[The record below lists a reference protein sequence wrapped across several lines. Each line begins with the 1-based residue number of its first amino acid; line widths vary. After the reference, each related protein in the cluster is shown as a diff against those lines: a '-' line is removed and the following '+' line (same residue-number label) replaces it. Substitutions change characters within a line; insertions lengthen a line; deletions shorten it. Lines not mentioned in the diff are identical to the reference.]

1 MMFRLPRPEAEA
13 MASTPLT
20 LRAYSAAASALEL
33 IAPFALRQRA
43 LRGKEDRDRI
53 GERLGHA
60 VKPRPAGQLVWIHG
74 ASVGECMAV
83 LPLIGKLLDTENR
96 SVLVTSGTVTSAQLM
111 AQRLPQRA
119 FHQFAPLDTPA
130 SVARFLDHWQPD
142 IGLFVDS
149 EIWPN
154 TLASAKARG
163 IPLALINGRMSA
175 RSFAGWRYAP
185 RTAGAI
191 LSLYDVCLAQDDDT
205 AARLRTLGAK
215 NVLMSGSLKADAPPL
230 PADADKLA
238 SLLAAIGARPVFLA
252 SSTHAGEDEII
263 LSAHDALRGEF
274 PELLTIIAPRHP
286 ERGSEIALLCGA
298 RAAARRAEDR
308 EPDRNAAIYIAD
320 TIGELGLFYR
330 VVPFALIGGSLIPHG
345 GQNPLEPAHLGCAVL
360 AGPHTANFAQAYDVI
375 LAAQGAGRVSTNGE
389 VVALAGRLLNHP
401 DEARIMGKAASDAA
415 ASLSGAVERTRL
427 AIESLLA
434 SHART

>member
-1 MMFRLPRPEAEA
+1 

-298 RAAARRAEDR
+298 RAAVRRAEGR

-389 VVALAGRLLNHP
+389 VVALAGRLLNQP
-401 DEARIMGKAASDAA
+401 DDARIMGKAASDAA

>member
-1 MMFRLPRPEAEA
+1 MFQQPRREAEA
-13 MASTPLT
+13 MAQTPLT
-20 LRAYSAAASALEL
+20 LRAYNTAASALEL

-43 LRGKEDRDRI
+43 LRGKEDRARLE
-53 GERLGHA
+53 ERLGHA
-60 VKPRPAGQLVWIHG
+60 VKSRPTGQLVWIHG

-83 LPLIGKLLDTENR
+83 LPLIGELLKTENR

-111 AQRLPQRA
+111 AERLPPHA

-130 SVARFLDHWQPD
+130 SVARFLDHWSPD

-154 TLASAKARG
+154 TLAGAKARD

-185 RTAGAI
+185 RTAAAI
-191 LSLYDVCLAQDDDT
+191 LSLYDVCLAQDDET
-205 AARLRTLGAK
+205 AERLRGLGAK
-215 NVLMSGSLKADAPPL
+215 NVLVGGSLKADAPPL

-238 SLLAAIGARPVFLA
+238 ALRNAIGARPVFLA
-252 SSTHAGEDEII
+252 ASTHAGEDEII
-263 LSAHDALRGEF
+263 LPAHDALRREF
-274 PELLTIIAPRHP
+274 PELLTIVAPRHP
-286 ERGSEIALLCGA
+286 ERGPGIAMLCGT
-298 RAAARRAEDR
+298 RAAARRAAGSAPDR
-308 EPDRNAAIYIAD
+308 ETAIYIAD

-330 VVPFALIGGSLIPHG
+330 LAPFALIGGSLIPHG

-360 AGPHTANFAQAYDVI
+360 AGPHTANFAQAYNAI
-375 LAAQGAGRVSTNGE
+375 LAAQGAGRVATCGE
-389 VVALAGRLLNHP
+389 IVALAGRLLGFP
-401 DEARIMGKAASDAA
+401 EDASIMGQAASHAADA
-415 ASLSGAVERTRL
+415 LGGAVERTRL

-434 SHART
+434 SHAHT

>member
-1 MMFRLPRPEAEA
+1 

-53 GERLGHA
+53 EERLGHA

-154 TLASAKARG
+154 TLASAKTRG

-175 RSFAGWRYAP
+175 RSFAGWRTAP

-191 LSLYDVCLAQDDDT
+191 LSLYDVCLAQDNDT

-215 NVLMSGSLKADAPPL
+215 NVLISGSLKADAPPL
-230 PADADKLA
+230 PADTDKLA
-238 SLLAAIGARPVFLA
+238 SLRAAIGARPVFLA

-298 RAAARRAEDR
+298 RAAVRRAEGR

-330 VVPFALIGGSLIPHG
+330 VAPFALIGGSLIPHG

-375 LAAQGAGRVSTNGE
+375 LAAQGAGRVSTSGE
-389 VVALAGRLLNHP
+389 VAALAGRLLNHP
-401 DEARIMGKAASDAA
+401 EDARVMGKSAWDAA

>member
-298 RAAARRAEDR
+298 RAAVRRAEGR

-389 VVALAGRLLNHP
+389 VVALAGRLLNQP
-401 DEARIMGKAASDAA
+401 DDARIMGKAASDAA